1 MCIRDRN
8 MHMSD
13 LKILIFPDPKLRKV
27 AKKIDK
33 FDKSLEMLSKNMLKT
48 MYEAEGIGLA
58 ATQVDIH
65 IRLVVMDL
73 SEERNEPRVFVNP
86 EYTILDKSP
95 FTYEEGCLSI
105 PGFNEE
111 ISRPSKILLKW
122 QDLQGNFHEEKPDG
136 IFTVCAQH
144 EIDHL
149 DGKLFVDYLSP
160 IKRDRIRKKLE
171 NRRN

>member
-1 MCIRDRN
+1 

-33 FDKSLEMLSKNMLKT
+33 FDKSLEILSKNMLKT

-58 ATQVDIH
+58 ATQVNIH

-122 QDLQGNFHEEKPDG
+122 QDLQGNFHEEEPEG

>member
-1 MCIRDRN
+1 

-33 FDKSLEMLSKNMLKT
+33 FDKSLEILAQDMLQT
-48 MYEAEGIGLA
+48 MYEAQGIGLA
-58 ATQVDIH
+58 ATQIDVH
-65 IRLVVMDL
+65 VRLVVMDL
-73 SEERNEPRVFVNP
+73 SEERNDPRVFVNP
-86 EYTILDKSP
+86 EYTILDKSL

-122 QDLQGNFHEEKPDG
+122 QDLQGNFHEDKPDG

-171 NRRN
+171 NKRN

>member
-1 MCIRDRN
+1 

-58 ATQVDIH
+58 ATQVDVH

>member
-1 MCIRDRN
+1 

-33 FDKSLEMLSKNMLKT
+33 FDKSLEILSKNMLNT

-58 ATQVDIH
+58 ATQIDIH

>member
-1 MCIRDRN
+1 MQ
-8 MHMSD
+8 MSD

-27 AKKIDK
+27 AKKIHK
-33 FDKSLEMLSKNMLKT
+33 FDKSLEMLSNSMLKT

-86 EYTILDKSP
+86 EYTVLDKSP

-111 ISRPSKILLKW
+111 ISRPSKILLRW
-122 QDLQGNFHEEKPDG
+122 QDLQGNFHEENPDG

>member
-1 MCIRDRN
+1 

-27 AKKIDK
+27 AKKIEK
-33 FDKSLEMLSKNMLKT
+33 FDKSLEMLSQSMLNT
-48 MYEAEGIGLA
+48 MYKAEGIGLA

-86 EYTILDKSP
+86 EYKILDKSP
-95 FTYEEGCLSI
+95 YTYEEGCLSI

-122 QDLQGNFHEEKPDG
+122 QDLQGNFHEENPEG

>member
-1 MCIRDRN
+1 
-8 MHMSD
+8 MSD

-27 AKKIDK
+27 AKKIHK
-33 FDKSLEMLSKNMLKT
+33 FDKSLEMLSKNMLNT

-122 QDLQGNFHEEKPDG
+122 QDLQGNFHEEEPDG

>member
-1 MCIRDRN
+1 MY
-8 MHMSD
+8 MSD
-13 LKILIFPDPKLRKV
+13 LKILIFPNPKLRKV

-33 FDKSLEMLSKNMLKT
+33 FDKSLEILAQNMLKT
-48 MYEAEGIGLA
+48 MYEANGIGLA
-58 ATQVDIH
+58 ATQVDVH

-73 SEERNEPRVFVNP
+73 SEERNDPRVFVNP

-95 FTYEEGCLSI
+95 FSYEEGCLSI

-122 QDLQGNFHEEKPDG
+122 QDLQGNFHEDEPDG
-136 IFTVCAQH
+136 LFTVCAQH

-149 DGKLFVDYLSP
+149 DGKLFVDYLSS
-160 IKRDRIRKKLE
+160 IKRERIRKKLE

>member
-1 MCIRDRN
+1 

-27 AKKIDK
+27 AKKIEK
-33 FDKSLEMLSKNMLKT
+33 FDKSLEILSQNMLKT

-65 IRLVVMDL
+65 VRLVVMDL
-73 SEERNEPRVFVNP
+73 SEERNEPQVFVNP

-122 QDLQGNFHEEKPDG
+122 QDLQGNFHEDQPDG

-171 NRRN
+171 NKRN

>member
-1 MCIRDRN
+1 

-33 FDKSLEMLSKNMLKT
+33 FDKSLEMLSENMLKT

>member
-1 MCIRDRN
+1 

-122 QDLQGNFHEEKPDG
+122 QDLQGKFHEEKPDG

-171 NRRN
+171 NRKN

>member
-1 MCIRDRN
+1 

-27 AKKIDK
+27 AKKIQK
-33 FDKSLEMLSKNMLKT
+33 FDKSLEMLAQKMLQT

-58 ATQVDIH
+58 ATQVDVH
-65 IRLVVMDL
+65 ISLVVMDL
-73 SEERNEPRVFVNP
+73 SEERDEPRVFVNP

-122 QDLQGNFHEEKPDG
+122 QDLQGNFHEDQPDG

>member
-1 MCIRDRN
+1 

-33 FDKSLEMLSKNMLKT
+33 FDKSLEILSKNMLKT

-122 QDLQGNFHEEKPDG
+122 QDLQGNFHEEEPDG

>member
-1 MCIRDRN
+1 

-33 FDKSLEMLSKNMLKT
+33 FDKSLEILAQNMLQT

-58 ATQVDIH
+58 ATQVDVH

-86 EYTILDKSP
+86 EYTILDKSL

-122 QDLQGNFHEEKPDG
+122 QDLQGNFHEDKPDG

-171 NRRN
+171 NKRN

>member
-1 MCIRDRN
+1 
-8 MHMSD
+8 MSD

-33 FDKSLEMLSKNMLKT
+33 FDKSLELLAQNMLIT

-58 ATQVDIH
+58 ATQIDVH

-73 SEERNEPRVFVNP
+73 SEERNEPQVFVNP

-122 QDLQGNFHEEKPDG
+122 QDLQGNFHEDRPDG

>member
-1 MCIRDRN
+1 MY
-8 MHMSD
+8 MSD

-58 ATQVDIH
+58 ATQIDIH

-160 IKRDRIRKKLE
+160 IKRDRIRKKLK

>member
-1 MCIRDRN
+1 
-8 MHMSD
+8 MHMPD

-33 FDKSLEMLSKNMLKT
+33 FDKSLEILSKNMLKT

-58 ATQVDIH
+58 ATQVNIH

>member
-1 MCIRDRN
+1 MY
-8 MHMSD
+8 MSD

-33 FDKSLEMLSKNMLKT
+33 FDKSLEKLSKNMLKT

>member
-1 MCIRDRN
+1 

-171 NRRN
+171 NKRN

>member
-1 MCIRDRN
+1 

-27 AKKIDK
+27 AKKIDR
-33 FDKSLEMLSKNMLKT
+33 FDKSLEILSKNMLKT

-122 QDLQGNFHEEKPDG
+122 QDLQGNFHEDKPDG

>member
-1 MCIRDRN
+1 
-8 MHMSD
+8 
-13 LKILIFPDPKLRKV
+13 
-27 AKKIDK
+27 
-33 FDKSLEMLSKNMLKT
+33 
-48 MYEAEGIGLA
+48 
-58 ATQVDIH
+58 
-65 IRLVVMDL
+65 LVVMDL
-73 SEERNEPRVFVNP
+73 SKERNEPRVFVNP

-95 FTYEEGCLSI
+95 FNYEEGCLSI

-122 QDLQGNFHEEKPDG
+122 QDLQGNFHEDKPDG
-136 IFTVCAQH
+136 IFNVCAQH

>member
-1 MCIRDRN
+1 

-27 AKKIDK
+27 AKKVDK

-48 MYEAEGIGLA
+48 MYDAEGIGLA

>member
-1 MCIRDRN
+1 

-33 FDKSLEMLSKNMLKT
+33 FDKSLEMLSKNMLNT

-65 IRLVVMDL
+65 IRMVVMDL

>member
-1 MCIRDRN
+1 

-33 FDKSLEMLSKNMLKT
+33 FDKSLEILSQNMLKT

>member
-1 MCIRDRN
+1 

-33 FDKSLEMLSKNMLKT
+33 FDKSLEILAQNMLKT

-58 ATQVDIH
+58 ATQIDVH
-65 IRLVVMDL
+65 VRLVVMDL
-73 SEERNEPRVFVNP
+73 SEERNDPRVFVNP
-86 EYTILDKSP
+86 EYTILDKSL

-122 QDLQGNFHEEKPDG
+122 QDLQGNFHEDKPDG

-171 NRRN
+171 NKRN

>member
-1 MCIRDRN
+1 

-33 FDKSLEMLSKNMLKT
+33 FDKSLEMLSQDMLKT
-48 MYEAEGIGLA
+48 MYEADGIGLA

-73 SEERNEPRVFVNP
+73 SEERNQPRVFVNP

-95 FTYEEGCLSI
+95 FTYSEGCLSI
-105 PGFNEE
+105 PGFNEK

-122 QDLQGNFHEEKPDG
+122 QDLQGNFHEEQPDG
-136 IFTVCAQH
+136 IFTECAQH

-149 DGKLFVDYLSP
+149 DGKLFVDYISP
-160 IKRDRIRKKLE
+160 IKRERIRKKLE
-171 NRRN
+171 NRRK

>member
-1 MCIRDRN
+1 

-13 LKILIFPDPKLRKV
+13 FKILIFPDPKLRKI
-27 AKKIDK
+27 AKKVDK
-33 FDKSLEMLSKNMLKT
+33 FDKSLKMLAQNMLMT

-58 ATQVDIH
+58 ATQIDVH

-73 SEERNEPRVFVNP
+73 SEEKNEPRVFVNP

-95 FTYEEGCLSI
+95 FSYEEGCLSI
-105 PGFNEE
+105 PGFIEE

-122 QDLQGNFHEEKPDG
+122 QDLQGNFHEDQPDG

-160 IKRDRIRKKLE
+160 IKRERIRKKLE
-171 NRRN
+171 NKRN

>member
-1 MCIRDRN
+1 

-13 LKILIFPDPKLRKV
+13 LKILIFPEPKLRKV

-33 FDKSLEMLSKNMLKT
+33 FDKGLESLSQNMLKT

-86 EYTILDKSP
+86 EYPILDKSP

-122 QDLQGNFHEEKPDG
+122 QDLQGSFHEDKPDG
-136 IFTVCAQH
+136 NVTVCAQH
-144 EIDHL
+144 KIDHL
-149 DGKLFVDYLSP
+149 DGKLFEDYLSP
-160 IKRDRIRKKLE
+160 IERDRIRKKLE

>member
-1 MCIRDRN
+1 
-8 MHMSD
+8 MSD

-27 AKKIDK
+27 AKKINK
-33 FDKSLEMLSKNMLKT
+33 FDKSLEMLAQNMLRT

-58 ATQVDIH
+58 ATQVDVH
-65 IRLVVMDL
+65 FRLVVMDL

-122 QDLQGNFHEEKPDG
+122 QDLQGNFHEDQPDG

-171 NRRN
+171 NKRN

>member
-1 MCIRDRN
+1 

-33 FDKSLEMLSKNMLKT
+33 FDKSLEMLSKNMLNT

-73 SEERNEPRVFVNP
+73 SEERNEPKVFVNP

>member
-1 MCIRDRN
+1 

-33 FDKSLEMLSKNMLKT
+33 FDKSLEMLSKNMLQT

-58 ATQVDIH
+58 ATQGDIH

-86 EYTILDKSP
+86 EYTILDKSL

>member
-1 MCIRDRN
+1 

-73 SEERNEPRVFVNP
+73 SEERDEPRVFVNP

>member
-1 MCIRDRN
+1 

-160 IKRDRIRKKLE
+160 IKRERIRKKLE